1 MENNR
6 PKIASLTEKELAQL
20 LIDSF
25 FIIGKELKLSAGE
38 TKIFLKEVYK
48 KQGCM
53 YIDTFAEAFS
63 RYAAF
68 ELPDA
73 ETLRP
78 QVSPRFI
85 SNLMKLYFGK
95 CRDKKFIT
103 KSVKDTIS
111 HLTAK
116 EKYTLFVQFISA
128 NKCLPKN
135 PDWVTLYEHITGL
148 KKLAPPENWE
158 SLSYTAQWRY
168 AVNAVSEWAYAHF
181 NINEILVFKDTA
193 ERGHLKGIGTR
204 LGETLWNDKL

>member
-6 PKIASLTEKELAQL
+6 PKIASFTEKELAQL

-25 FIIGKELKLSAGE
+25 FIIGKELKLSINE
-38 TKIFLKEVYK
+38 TKLFLEEVYK
-48 KQGCM
+48 KQGWM
-53 YIDTFAEAFS
+53 YVDTFTEAFS

-95 CRDKKFIT
+95 CREKKFTT
-103 KSVKDTIS
+103 KSVKNTVS
-111 HLTAK
+111 NLTPK

-128 NKCLPKN
+128 NKCIPKN
-135 PDWVTLYEHITGL
+135 PDWVCLYEYIAEL
-148 KKLAPPENWE
+148 KKLALPDNWGE
-158 SLSYTAQWRY
+158 LSYTAQWRY

-181 NINEILVFKDTA
+181 NINEILIFKNTGEQA
-193 ERGHLKGIGTR
+193 HLKGIGSR
-204 LGETLWNDKL
+204 LGETLWNGEA